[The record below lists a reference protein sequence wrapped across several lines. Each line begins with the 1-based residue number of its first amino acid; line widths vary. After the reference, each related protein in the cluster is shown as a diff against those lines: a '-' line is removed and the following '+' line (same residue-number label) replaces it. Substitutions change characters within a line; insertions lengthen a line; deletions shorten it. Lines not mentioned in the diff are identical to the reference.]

1 MIRFNII
8 ATTGTELG
16 YLDGTPDSVS
26 FKRRNKQ
33 FFWAKMEMGRSTE
46 FQVPATDHN
55 RILLGF
61 GNDPEEYG
69 EVFRYPLRAQ
79 MQTSGN
85 AITGNLDANAVPEP
99 ATWLLLLLGAFGLM
113 YWRTK

>member
-8 ATTGTELG
+8 ATTGTEIG

-33 FFWAKMEMGRSTE
+33 YFWAQMEMGRSTE

-69 EVFRYPLRAQ
+69 EVFRYPLRAGACSSASST
-79 MQTSGN
+79 MRPTRTSRKS
-85 AITGNLDANAVPEP
+85 T
-99 ATWLLLLLGAFGLM
+99 T
-113 YWRTK
+113 